1 MTLEIVAGKPGLW
14 RETGWTKDTPG
25 VYALVVGVSAY
36 PFLEGG
42 ATPAPDTHGLGQL
55 LSSAST
61 AARLFDWL
69 RGSFRRQNL
78 PVVWCYLLLSP
89 TSEERARFD
98 AEGLTHYAE
107 PNYANLRTAIQAWT
121 GNVPANP
128 PASENS
134 RTLFFFSGHGVQ
146 SNRKGVLLPSDYLD
160 PSLGKPDFQNCIGVE
175 DLREWMEES
184 PVAEHVALLDACR
197 NEFSPLASKGASA
210 HGVFP
215 KNPPTGAPPLSA
227 ASLAATSPNAVAYQ
241 MPGHP
246 LTFFGQAV
254 LEALGGSAAGANATL
269 EFGEVVDYVKPRVN
283 VLLKDAAQEGLDQ
296 TVRPRL
302 EGDDFVITEIAR
314 KPTFGF
320 GAPVDAARAPGVAA
334 PDSSVIVQDALRARF
349 DDAFE
354 VRDAIRL
361 QELVASFTEA
371 HRRFGHEYATM
382 PWVDGRAELRSL
394 EDGQP
399 CNAAA
404 TIHRVKRNDASSI
417 VQVDLALDPRRG
429 GVLLVFQGSDH
440 VQRERLAVALPTDQY
455 ERVPVRLTLSIE
467 RVGDASWPKLQ
478 KLEARLGPSDWNPH
492 YQYLWSLARE
502 ADLGS
507 LRKAAERAEPER
519 LKGAA
524 QDKQA
529 AETAAAAGMLL
540 LARVGRIADVGDW
553 TRNLMQWFPWMPD
566 AAVLWAESLRSAVGR
581 GETQPYGVADP
592 VAEMLAALVEIA
604 SRGVPYLADS
614 LDLVESLV
622 GYLRR
627 AGLSDLQREQLLAI
641 ERWLERALAVTVPAG
656 HFLVVPGLPRPE
668 VVGGGPGALT
678 VDEILALLRGGPG
691 G

>member
-1 MTLEIVAGKPGLW
+1 MALEIVAGKPGLW
-14 RETGWTKDTPG
+14 RETEWTKDTPG

-42 ATPAPDTHGLGQL
+42 ATPAPDTYGLGQL
-55 LSSAST
+55 ISSAST

-69 RGSFRRQNL
+69 RSSFRRQNL

-89 TSEERARFD
+89 TTEERARFD

-107 PNYANLRTAIQAWT
+107 PTYANLRTAIQAWT

-128 PASENS
+128 PASDGS

-160 PSLGKPDFQNCIGVE
+160 PALGNPDFQNCIGVD

-197 NEFSPLASKGASA
+197 NEFSPLASRGASA

-215 KNPPTGAPPLSA
+215 KSPPTTAPPLVA
-227 ASLAATSPNAVAYQ
+227 ASLASTSPNAVAYQ

-246 LTFFGQAV
+246 VTFFGQAV
-254 LEALGGSAAGANATL
+254 LEALGGSAAGGAARL
-269 EFGEVVDYVKPRVN
+269 EFSQFVDYVKPRVN
-283 VLLKDAAQEGLDQ
+283 MLLKEATGQPLEQA
-296 TVRPRL
+296 VRQRL
-302 EGDDFVITEIAR
+302 EGDDFVVTEIA
-314 KPTFGF
+314 PALGF
-320 GAPVDAARAPGVAA
+320 GAPPETSRAPGMAL
-334 PDSSVIVQDALRARF
+334 PDRSADVQDALRARF
-349 DDAFE
+349 DDALE
-354 VRDAIRL
+354 VRDPIRL
-361 QELVASFTEA
+361 GELARSFAEA
-371 HRRFGHEYATM
+371 HRRFGHEHATF
-382 PWVDGRAELRSL
+382 PWVDGRAELYSL

-399 CNAAA
+399 CSAAA
-404 TIHRVKRNDASSI
+404 TIHRVMRNDASFI

-429 GVLLVFQGSDH
+429 GVLLVFQGADH

-478 KLEARLGPSDWNPH
+478 KLEARLGPSDWSPH
-492 YQYLWSLARE
+492 YEYLWSLARE

-519 LKGAA
+519 LKAAA

-540 LARVGRIADVGDW
+540 LGRLGRIADVHDW
-553 TRNLMQWFPWMPD
+553 TRNLMRWFPWMPD
-566 AAVLWAESLRSAVGR
+566 GAVLWAESLRSAVRR
-581 GETQPYGVADP
+581 GETQPFGVADP
-592 VAEMLAALVEIA
+592 IAEMLAALGELA
-604 SRGVPYLADS
+604 SRGVPYFADS
-614 LDLVESLV
+614 LDLAESLV
-622 GYLRR
+622 AYLRR
-627 AGLSDLQREQLLAI
+627 AGLSDPQREQLLAF
-641 ERWLERALAVTVPAG
+641 ERWLGRALAITVPAG

-668 VVGGGPGALT
+668 AAGAGTGALT
-678 VDEILALLRGGPG
+678 VAEILALLRGTGK
-691 G
+691 